1 MVCDIGVINF
11 EHGNGI
17 LVCDENF
24 QMMEI
29 GQIVDKQSEIT
40 YFVMSDI
47 EASKLGKAF
56 VDVCNLSVS
65 DLIVRDG
72 EKL

>member
-1 MVCDIGVINF
+1 
-11 EHGNGI
+11 
-17 LVCDENF
+17 
-24 QMMEI
+24 
-29 GQIVDKQSEIT
+29 
-40 YFVMSDI
+40 MSDI